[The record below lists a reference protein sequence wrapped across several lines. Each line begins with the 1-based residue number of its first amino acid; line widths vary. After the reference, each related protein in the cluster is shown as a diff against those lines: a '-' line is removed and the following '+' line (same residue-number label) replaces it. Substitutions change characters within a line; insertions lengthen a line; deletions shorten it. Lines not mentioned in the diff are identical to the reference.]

1 MTSLSKAIINT
12 RQDLDALI
20 GTQEHYEFM
29 QKLKGSMLRK
39 QDIQIYPEGYNQ
51 PDYDGPKLEPIWDYV
66 EDLSTIESFGF
77 EKSDFDDVKSD

>member
-20 GTQEHYEFM
+20 GTPEHYEFM

-39 QDIQIYPEGYNQ
+39 QDIQVYPESYNQ
-51 PDYDGPKLEPIWDYV
+51 PDYDGPKLGPIWDYV

-77 EKSDFDDVKSD
+77 VKSDFDGVKSE

>member
-1 MTSLSKAIINT
+1 MASLSKIIINT
-12 RQDLDALI
+12 RQDLDAII

-39 QDIQIYPEGYNQ
+39 QDIQVYPEGYSQ
-51 PDYDGPKLEPIWDYV
+51 PDYDGPRLEPIWDMI

-77 EKSDFDDVKSD
+77 VKSDFDSVKSE

>member
-51 PDYDGPKLEPIWDYV
+51 PDYDGPNLEPIWDYV

-77 EKSDFDDVKSD
+77 EKSDFDDVKSE